1 MLRYIYARD
10 LPDHPRLS
18 DSMFTDRA
26 AQFRDRLG
34 WDVAVTAQGHER
46 DSYDDQDPLYAIW
59 VKPDGR
65 HGGSMRFLP
74 TSGPTMVN
82 DCFRHVM
89 QGQTIRR
96 PDIWECTRFCLCPKS
111 DPRIAALLMLA
122 GGEVMRGF
130 GLSRLVGVFDARM
143 VRVYRMIGSSP
154 AILGSQGAG
163 RAAISVGL
171 WRYGAGDRERV
182 LQRAGVSSELSEH
195 WFARAFGVAPLY
207 LLRSAA

>member
-26 AQFRDRLG
+26 TQFRDRLG

-46 DSYDDQDPLYAIW
+46 DSYDAQDPLYVIW

-74 TSGPTMVN
+74 TTGPTMVN
-82 DCFRHVM
+82 DYFSHVM
-89 QGQTIRR
+89 QEQTIRS
-96 PDIWECTRFCLCPKS
+96 PHIWECTRFCLCPKS

-122 GGEVMRGF
+122 GGEIMRGF
-130 GLSRLVGVFDARM
+130 GLSHLVGVFDARM

-154 AILGSQGAG
+154 VILGSQGAG

-171 WRYGAGDRERV
+171 WRYGAGDRARV
-182 LQRAGVSSELSEH
+182 LQRAGVSSQLSEH
-195 WFARAFGVAPLY
+195 WFARAFGVAPQY